1 MLTNNLA
8 EVWDRFLDHV
18 HSNSKNP
25 GYLNWIKSALPLS
38 MNEQT
43 FEIGVEKLFIKEWI
57 ESRYAN
63 EIEKTL
69 ALLTGKNLSL
79 IVTNM
84 DSPKERPAE
93 AYKPEIINS
102 VLNSAKQ
109 ELDDITAEP
118 VKSSSEST
126 ESYLNSKYLFENFV
140 IGNSNR
146 FAHAAALAVA
156 ESPAK
161 VYNPLFLYGDV
172 GLGKTHLMH
181 AIGNRIK
188 QKNPDMKVLYISS
201 ETFTNEMIFS
211 IQKNSMEAFRNKY
224 RNIDC
229 LLIDDIQFLRKKE
242 STQEEFFHTFNALH
256 DANKQIIISSDRK
269 PKEIETLESRLRSR
283 FEWGLTAD
291 IQAPDL
297 ETRMAILR
305 EKADREAV
313 TIPNDVILFIA
324 TAIETNIREIEG
336 AFTRVSAYASFN
348 GGKITLEEA
357 RKALSE
363 LNNDNNSRH
372 ITIEEI
378 QKMVANY
385 YKVKK
390 EDFLAKKRTR
400 NVAYPRQ
407 IAMYI
412 CRELTDFSLPRIGDA
427 FGGRDHTTV
436 IHAFDKISKERAQD
450 AELDKIIK
458 SFMHQLKTNRSV

>member
-1 MLTNNLA
+1 MQATNIADIWDQFLTDVS
-8 EVWDRFLDHV
+8 E
-18 HSNSKNP
+18 NSKNP
-25 GYLNWIKSALPLS
+25 AYINWIKAAIPLAIT
-38 MNEQT
+38 EDT
-43 FEIGVEKLFIKEWI
+43 FEIGVEKLFIKDWI
-57 ESRYAN
+57 ESRYATQ
-63 EIEKTL
+63 IEQTL
-69 ALLTGKNLSL
+69 SAICDKPLKLL
-79 IVTNM
+79 ITNM
-84 DSPKERPAE
+84 DETAE
-93 AYKPEIINS
+93 TKPEYQPEI
-102 VLNSAKQ
+102 VQEKPVAKKKQ
-109 ELDDITAEP
+109 TVVKDDGMASLFPDDFEGN
-118 VKSSSEST
+118 
-126 ESYLNSKYLFENFV
+126 LNSKYLFENFV

-156 ESPAK
+156 SSPAK

-188 QKNPDMKVLYISS
+188 QKNPRMKVLYTSS

-305 EKADREAV
+305 EKADRESI

-324 TAIETNIREIEG
+324 SLIETNIREIEG
-336 AFTRVSAYASFN
+336 AFTRVAAYASFN
-348 GGKITLEEA
+348 GGAINLEEA
-357 RKALSE
+357 KKALSD
-363 LNNDNNSRH
+363 LNNDVTSKH
-372 ITIEEI
+372 ISVEEI
-378 QKMVANY
+378 QKVVANY

-412 CRELTDFSLPRIGDA
+412 CREITDYSLPRIGEF

-436 IHAFDKISKERAQD
+436 IHAYEKINKERAED

-458 SFMHQLKTNRSV
+458 SFIAQIQK

>member
-1 MLTNNLA
+1 MQTNNLA
-8 EVWDRFLDHV
+8 DVWDEFLGYV
-18 HSNSKNP
+18 HNNSKNP
-25 GYLNWIKSALPLS
+25 GYINWIKSALPLS
-38 MNEQT
+38 MNEDT

-57 ESRYAN
+57 ESRYSS

-69 ALLTGKNLSL
+69 STLTGRNLNL

-84 DSPKERPAE
+84 DAPKDDVLTN
-93 AYKPEIINS
+93 YKPEIIEEPPAP
-102 VLNSAKQ
+102 AKTTKNNFVT
-109 ELDDITAEP
+109 ET
-118 VKSSSEST
+118 VKSSSENI
-126 ESYLNSKYLFENFV
+126 ESNLISKYLFENFV

-156 ESPAK
+156 EAPAK

-181 AIGNRIK
+181 AIGNRVK
-188 QKNPDMKVLYISS
+188 QKYPEMKVLYISS

-211 IQKNSMEAFRNKY
+211 IQKNAMEAFRNKY

-291 IQAPDL
+291 VQAPDL

-305 EKADREAV
+305 EKADREDII
-313 TIPNDVILFIA
+313 IPNDVILFIA
-324 TAIETNIREIEG
+324 SAIETNIREIEG

-348 GGKITLEEA
+348 GGTINLEQA
-357 RKALSE
+357 KKALSE
-363 LNNDNNSRH
+363 LNNENNNKH
-372 ITIEEI
+372 ISIEEI
-378 QKMVANY
+378 QKVVANY
-385 YKVKK
+385 YKIKK

-412 CRELTDFSLPRIGDA
+412 SRELTDYSLPRIGEF

-436 IHAFDKISKERAQD
+436 IHACEKIGKERKED
-450 AELDKIIK
+450 AELEKVIKIFV
-458 SFMHQLKTNRSV
+458 SQLKK

>member
-1 MLTNNLA
+1 MQTNNLA
-8 EVWDRFLDHV
+8 DVWDEFLGYV
-18 HSNSKNP
+18 HNNSKNP
-25 GYLNWIKSALPLS
+25 GYVNWIKAALPLS
-38 MNEQT
+38 MNEDT

-57 ESRYAN
+57 ESRYSA

-69 ALLTGKNLSL
+69 STLTGRPLNL

-84 DSPKERPAE
+84 DTPKTDE
-93 AYKPEIINS
+93 AANYKPEI
-102 VLNSAKQ
+102 VVEEQPAAAKQ
-109 ELDDITAEP
+109 EKYSA
-118 VKSSSEST
+118 SSEALKTSLENF
-126 ESYLNSKYLFENFV
+126 ESNLNSKYLFENFV

-156 ESPAK
+156 EAPAK

-181 AIGNRIK
+181 AIGNRVK
-188 QKNPDMKVLYISS
+188 QKYPEMKVLYISS

-291 IQAPDL
+291 VQAPDL

-305 EKADREAV
+305 EKADREDII
-313 TIPNDVILFIA
+313 IPNDVILFIA
-324 TAIETNIREIEG
+324 SAIETNIREIEG

-363 LNNDNNSRH
+363 LNNENNSKH
-372 ITIEEI
+372 ISVEEI
-378 QKMVANY
+378 QKVVANY
-385 YKVKK
+385 YKIKK

-400 NVAYPRQ
+400 NVSYPRQ

-412 CRELTDFSLPRIGDA
+412 SRELTDYSLPRIGEY

-436 IHAFDKISKERAQD
+436 IHACEKIGKERRED
-450 AELDKIIK
+450 AELEKIIK
-458 SFMHQLKTNRSV
+458 SFVAQLKK

>member
-1 MLTNNLA
+1 MQTNNLA
-8 EVWDRFLDHV
+8 DVWDEFLGYV
-18 HSNSKNP
+18 HNNSKNP
-25 GYLNWIKSALPLS
+25 GYINWIKSALPLS
-38 MNEQT
+38 MNEDT

-57 ESRYAN
+57 ESRYSS

-69 ALLTGKNLSL
+69 STLTGRNLNL

-84 DSPKERPAE
+84 DAPKDDVLTN
-93 AYKPEIINS
+93 YKPEIIEEPPAP
-102 VLNSAKQ
+102 AKTTKNNFVT
-109 ELDDITAEP
+109 ET
-118 VKSSSEST
+118 VKSSSENI
-126 ESYLNSKYLFENFV
+126 ESNLISKYLFENFV

-156 ESPAK
+156 EAPAK

-181 AIGNRIK
+181 AIGNRVK
-188 QKNPDMKVLYISS
+188 QKYPEMKVLYISS

-211 IQKNSMEAFRNKY
+211 IQKNAMEAFRNKY

-291 IQAPDL
+291 VQAPDL

-305 EKADREAV
+305 EKADREDII
-313 TIPNDVILFIA
+313 IPNDVILFIA
-324 TAIETNIREIEG
+324 SAIETNIREIEG

-348 GGKITLEEA
+348 GGTINLEQA
-357 RKALSE
+357 KKALSE
-363 LNNDNNSRH
+363 LNNENNNKHVS
-372 ITIEEI
+372 IEEI
-378 QKMVANY
+378 QKVVANY
-385 YKVKK
+385 YKIKK

-412 CRELTDFSLPRIGDA
+412 SRELTDYSLPRIGEF

-436 IHAFDKISKERAQD
+436 IHACEKIGKERKED
-450 AELDKIIK
+450 AELEKVIKIFV
-458 SFMHQLKTNRSV
+458 SQLKK